1 MVDRKGKVQV
11 LFSLVDLAY
20 SLDVAD
26 ILKYLAD
33 MKTLDGLPDPQPPA
47 LAEATK
53 TSLDL
58 QWLNCLP
65 YPPGIV
71 QAVELQYALM
81 NVAATTLARS
91 SSDNHTTEGESN
103 RGDAAAPTPHLW
115 SLLVSRTYSKSQI
128 GMYKWTHIAPGSNFV
143 VRIRYR
149 TSGTNWSDYSEP
161 SAVYSTLPD
170 RPRQPPPPTCLAV
183 TSFAIQIMWG
193 KGPANTLPSADAA
206 STKRTVGDNGSPITE
221 YLLMG
226 KSVGDEFVELYR
238 GPNQSYLLLGLYPEF
253 AYSFQVAAINAVG
266 TSDYSAL
273 VTVQTPARPTRASSM
288 ARSIAVATA
297 AGIDLDQLCD
307 FSRALFATAE
317 EADRE
322 VAAVSGFTEAQIAI
336 ARQCKDA
343 WREYW
348 DGTTEQTFYF
358 NSILSVRQLE
368 VPPVLRSGAGQP
380 NVGPAGSSRH
390 PSTTGMA
397 RSTST
402 DSTAAAVSTGSTRSP
417 ARRRSNPQAATT
429 PVPSPTRPMNGAV
442 TSVID
447 PNSPEMQFRKK
458 RFRLL
463 LALRRQR
470 QNFAKS
476 SDVVHLELSRSSMLS
491 DCYSRF
497 ADMSAQDF
505 KRRLRVSFL
514 GERGLDCGGLSKEA
528 YLLLSK
534 QAAYYGGPKYHKWL
548 RSVTSTVLVPSAP
561 KQKEVP
567 PMSAEEAADRNGRP
581 PALKAPV
588 PEPAVNTSAAEV
600 KYVEEQVEGYFLTAV
615 NEQSAA
621 PSVSAASASTSHTK
635 IDPQAEEC
643 YNSIIELDTTQHISS
658 ADYFRFLGRFLAK
671 ALFDRQLVD
680 FPLSPL
686 LLRHLLGEFR
696 ESTTRVRTHADAFNE
711 AVALA
716 ESAKATG
723 NAAEDTEFDLVGVTT
738 KAAVSK
744 HALTLAQLEET
755 KAAVSKHAL
764 TLAQL
769 EELKY
774 MDQEAYKS
782 LKWMSENCITDV
794 IYETF
799 SVTDGKKEFPL
810 CADGEKTS
818 VTEANKME
826 YIKLMIQWRISYSV
840 LHNLVPFVTAFHE
853 VVPLDL
859 LLKSELTP
867 TELNAMLNGKSE
879 VNVEELRAFCIYQ
892 GEEGGFNDTHD
903 TVIWFWQAVRSFTQA
918 ERRNLLLFFTGSGK
932 SIRVCLCICSIVRFH
947 TVTQIAL
954 RKQGL
959 CSVRC
964 VNVR

>member
-33 MKTLDGLPDPQPPA
+33 MKTLNGLPDPQPPA

-71 QAVELQYALM
+71 QAVELQYALV
-81 NVAATTLARS
+81 NVAVTTLARS
-91 SSDNHTTEGESN
+91 SSDNHANEGESK
-103 RGDAAAPTPHLW
+103 RGDAAAPTPHWW
-115 SLLVSRTYSKSQI
+115 SSLVSRTYSKSQI
-128 GMYKWTHIAPGSNFV
+128 GMHKWTHIAPGSSFV
-143 VRIRYR
+143 VRVRYR
-149 TSGTNWSDYSEP
+149 TSGTNWSDYSVP

-206 STKRTVGDNGSPITE
+206 SSKRTVGDNGSPITE

-253 AYSFQVAAINAVG
+253 AYSFQVAAINAIG
-266 TSDYSAL
+266 MSDYSAV

-368 VPPVLRSGAGQP
+368 VPTVLRAGASSYGA
-380 NVGPAGSSRH
+380 VGNSRH

-397 RSTST
+397 RFSST
-402 DSTAAAVSTGSTRSP
+402 DSTAAAGSTGSTRSP
-417 ARRRSNPQAATT
+417 NRRRSNPQAAAA
-429 PVPSPTRPMNGAV
+429 PVPSPTRPTNGAG
-442 TSVID
+442 VID

-476 SDVVHLELSRSSMLS
+476 CDVVHLELSRSSMLS

-548 RSVTSTVLVPSAP
+548 RSVTSTVLVPYAP
-561 KQKEVP
+561 SQKEVP
-567 PMSAEEAADRNGRP
+567 PVSAEEAADRNGRP
-581 PALKAPV
+581 PALKASV
-588 PEPAVNTSAAEV
+588 PEPSVNTSAATV

-621 PSVSAASASTSHTK
+621 PTVSTASASASLTK

-643 YNSIIELDTTQHISS
+643 YNSIIELDTKQHISS
-658 ADYFRFLGRFLAK
+658 ADYFRFLGRLLAK

-686 LLRHLLGEFR
+686 LLRHLLGEFK

-716 ESAKATG
+716 ESAKASG
-723 NAAEDTEFDLVGVTT
+723 NAANDTGWDVVGVT
-738 KAAVSK
+738 
-744 HALTLAQLEET
+744 T

-782 LKWMSENCITDV
+782 LKWMSENCITDI

-810 CADGEKTS
+810 CADGEKTN

-879 VNVEELRAFCIYQ
+879 VSVEELRAFCIYQ

-932 SIRVCLCICSIVRFH
+932 SIRVCLCTCSIVRFH

-954 RKQGL
+954 RKEGL
-959 CSVRC
+959 CSVIC